1 MRLYLCAA
9 ALART
14 ADEMVGVALVLLVLE
29 RTGDAALSGAVV
41 AAYTVPSV
49 LSGPL
54 LGAWLD
60 RARRP
65 VIALAGN
72 QFLLAAVALGLVLAG
87 DRLAVL
93 LGLAFLGGTT
103 LPMTS
108 GGFSSLVPRLGR
120 DDLPRATAADA
131 LVFNAAAIGG
141 PALAGVLSAVWGPAV
156 AVLGISG
163 LSLLGGLCTTAL
175 RVPPHEAARRAPLL
189 AAMRAGLRHLATT
202 APLRGATAATVLSY
216 GTVGLLSTG
225 LPAHLASLDLDEDL
239 VGVVWA
245 VFEAGAITGVFALRR
260 HLPRWRPERVIFT
273 LLPLYGLAVAVWPLP
288 SGLGVLLAL
297 VFVGG
302 AVDGPVLTATMTAR
316 QRYTPEELLGQ
327 VSTTGA
333 SLKIGGYAVG
343 AATGGWLVAGGLAPA
358 LVILLVA
365 AGQVA
370 AAGLG
375 ALTARSRHPVR
386 VSP

>member
-9 ALART
+9 GLART
-14 ADEMVGVALVLLVLE
+14 ADEMVGVALVLLVLD
-29 RTGDAALSGAVV
+29 RTGNAALSGAVV

-65 VIALAGN
+65 VVALAGN
-72 QFLLAAVALGLVLAG
+72 QFLLAAVALGLALAG
-87 DRLAVL
+87 DRPALL

-120 DDLPRATAADA
+120 ADLPRATAADA
-131 LVFNAAAIGG
+131 LVFNVAAIGG
-141 PALAGVLSAVWGPAV
+141 PALAGVLSTAWGPVV

-163 LSLLGGLCTTAL
+163 LSLVGGLCTTAL
-175 RVPPHEAARRAPLL
+175 RVPPHRAARRPPLA

-202 APLRGATAATVLSY
+202 PPLRGATVATVL
-216 GTVGLLSTG
+216 GHGAVGLLSTG

-239 VGVVWA
+239 AGVVWA
-245 VFEAGAITGVFALRR
+245 VFEAGAIAGIVALRR

-273 LLPLYGLAVAVWPLP
+273 LLPLYALALAAWPLP
-288 SGLGVLLAL
+288 SGFGALLAL
-297 VFVGG
+297 VFLGG
-302 AVDGPVLTATMTAR
+302 VVDGPVLTATMTAR
-316 QRYTPEELLGQ
+316 QRYTPDDLLGQ

-333 SLKIGGYAVG
+333 GLKVGGYAVG
-343 AATGGWLVAGGLAPA
+343 AATGGALVAGGVAPA
-358 LVILLVA
+358 AVIALVA
-365 AGQVA
+365 AGQLVA
-370 AAGLG
+370 AGVG
-375 ALTARSRHPVR
+375 ALTTRSRHPVR